1 MYRCVCVH
9 GCVWVCVLYVSYV
22 MCHLSLPLLERRHR
36 KRRHKPSSRS
46 RDRQVTP
53 IEDSDSDESSE
64 LESSGEEEEEEK
76 ERSGDRSREKRVDD
90 LGTER
95 HLIVPKSNSNIIAA
109 GGARSEPHRESREG
123 DGVEDRVMSGP
134 LYLED
139 RTSVVDGGTSMVGG
153 GGWEEVESVIGEGV
167 EGGEREEHKRCVEQ
181 AFTEGGIVTSHNQDT
196 NSRDI
201 YQDSKQDNK
210 WDTDVTREEVEEDKA
225 DEEEWKNEERC
236 SLRGSESKL
245 ALSTESKLD
254 NRNGIGT
261 QDTGMTLSPD
271 LTTVVSIPTP
281 FDDECSEEVPSQTS
295 RNPFDLLEEEGL
307 GSGGGG
313 DRVLRESEV
322 SGLVVESG
330 ERDTERGR
338 ELSPK
343 MSSPHGH
350 TPSVITPPHESPSHH
365 PPLSPDSLSHPP
377 PAQSSTHFQPLSPPH
392 PPPLSPPHPPPLS
405 PPNPP
410 PLSPSHTPPV
420 EDELRTPTAHT
431 DVTLHLSTLALSSS
445 PPPSLHS
452 SHPHKPH
459 THTTNPF
466 DSPAPSSPTN
476 SPTSSDFFSHESMP
490 TSWPRPPGE
499 EGERG
504 WRADSVEWSM
514 YVEQTED
521 TDGPLQLEED
531 HYSAEVCVC
540 VCVCVCACVC
550 E

>member
-1 MYRCVCVH
+1 MCTW
-9 GCVWVCVLYVSYV
+9 CVWVCVLYVSYV

-167 EGGEREEHKRCVEQ
+167 EGEKEKNIKDVLSRH
-181 AFTEGGIVTSHNQDT
+181 FTEGALLLLTIRTRTVGTFI
-196 NSRDI
+196 R
-201 YQDSKQDNK
+201 DSKQDNK

-365 PPLSPDSLSHPP
+365 PPLSPDSLSHLHRHSLRLTFNLYHLLTLHHCHHLTLPHCHLLTLP
-377 PAQSSTHFQPLSPPH
+377 HCHLPTLHQLRTSS
-392 PPPLSPPHPPPLS
+392 
-405 PPNPP
+405 
-410 PLSPSHTPPV
+410 
-420 EDELRTPTAHT
+420 ETPTAHT